1 MTAQALPAQALPA
14 QALPAQTT
22 NAQTLPDLARFT
34 EEAVTWLSSIATAR
48 TESVWGSGSDSVAVF
63 ENWTADEEREHTDR
77 IREYERAKFDAGWGA
92 LNWSPRYG
100 GRGLPMPF
108 VLAFRRAEAGFD
120 VPRRT
125 EMFSVTQQL
134 VAPTIEQWG
143 TDEQRAR
150 YVRAMLRTDIIA
162 CQLFSETEAGSD
174 LAAVRT
180 RAVRSADGSWTI
192 EGHKVWT
199 SGARVAEIGVAVCRT
214 EPGASKHAGLTVFLV
229 PMDAPGVR
237 VRPIRQM
244 TGGSSF
250 NEVYLEGV
258 RLDDG
263 FRLGPLGKGWPVALT
278 VLAAE
283 RLDGGNLGLANAD
296 QAVALA
302 QHLGRRLTEIERDR
316 VADLVTR
323 SYLQRV
329 ANMRVA
335 GAVVAGN
342 DPGPEASIGKL
353 LATDTMARTSEVVRL
368 LLGRDLT
375 ADSGRWGT
383 FAWTEHILG
392 APGYRIAGG
401 TDEIQRNIIAE
412 RVLGLPRERRP

>member
-1 MTAQALPAQALPA
+1 MT
-14 QALPAQTT
+14 T
-22 NAQTLPDLARFT
+22 QTLPDLVRFT
-34 EEAVTWLSSIATAR
+34 DEALAWLRSVAAPR
-48 TESVWGSGSDSVAVF
+48 AESVWGSGSDSVAVF
-63 ENWTADEEREHTDR
+63 ESWNAEEERAHTDR
-77 IREYERAKFDAGWGA
+77 IRRYERAKFDAGWGA
-92 LNWSPRYG
+92 LDWPETYG
-100 GRGLPMPF
+100 GRGLPPSY
-108 VLAFRRAEAGFD
+108 VLAFRRAEADFD

-134 VAPTIEQWG
+134 VAPTIERWG
-143 TDEQRAR
+143 TDEQRSR

-180 RAVRSADGSWTI
+180 RAARSADGTWTLD
-192 EGHKVWT
+192 GHKVWT
-199 SGARVAEIGVAVCRT
+199 SGARVSDIGVAVCRT
-214 EPGASKHAGLTVFLV
+214 ASAAAKHAGLTVFLV
-229 PMDAPGVR
+229 PMTAPGVT

-250 NEVYLEGV
+250 NEVFLDGV
-258 RLDDG
+258 QLDDSD
-263 FRLGPLGKGWPVALT
+263 RLGPVGQGWAVALT

-302 QHLGRRLTEIERDR
+302 RHLGRELTEIERDK
-316 VADLVTR
+316 VADLVIR
-323 SYLQRV
+323 SYLQRIGT
-329 ANMRVA
+329 MRVA
-335 GAVVAGN
+335 GAVVAGK

-368 LLGRDLT
+368 LLGPDLT
-375 ADSGRWGT
+375 VDSGRWGT

-401 TDEIQRNIIAE
+401 TDEIQHNIIAE
-412 RVLGLPRERRP
+412 RVLGLPREPRR